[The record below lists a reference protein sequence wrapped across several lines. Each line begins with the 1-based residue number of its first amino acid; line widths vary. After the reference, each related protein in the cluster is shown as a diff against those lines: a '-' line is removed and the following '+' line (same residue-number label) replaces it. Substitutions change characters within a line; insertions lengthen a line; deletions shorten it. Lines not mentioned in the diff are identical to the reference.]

1 MLKALVLATAWFFCV
16 ALVLLRFWAPE
27 RFEQLQQRVV
37 GASSHTPPDSPAP
50 PPAPAETAQGCTARL
65 PAHGQHLIPLNGSLD
80 AGISLA
86 SELSFPVVVVFTDA
100 NGDEAA
106 ALTLYPGK
114 NLHTRMMSGEFTM
127 TLLGGQQWCDLATG
141 FLDGFEKDA
150 PQAITL
156 QPGDMKGVRLSPMSD
171 NPQDILFSF
180 RNGMEGNGR
189 VEGSGSLV
197 LQPVVGGHFGVDGS
211 INQKPIRFML
221 DTGATTV
228 SVNREFAVHAGL
240 DTANCRKQQYETANG
255 IITACNTIARELT
268 LGHFR
273 MTGVEV
279 SIQDN
284 LKTPPLL
291 GMNVI
296 GRFRMEMRNGAMVLS
311 AY

>member
-1 MLKALVLATAWFFCV
+1 MKALVLATAWFFCV

-197 LQPVVGGHFGVDGS
+197 LQPVVGGHFAVEGA
-211 INQKPIRFML
+211 INQKPVTFML
-221 DTGATTV
+221 DTGATVVAV
-228 SVNREFAVHAGL
+228 SKSFAVHAGL
-240 DTANCRKQQYETANG
+240 SQCRPYRTSTANG
-255 IITACNTIARELT
+255 VVNACLATAKEMQI
-268 LGHFR
+268 GQFR
-273 MTGVEV
+273 MSNVEV
-279 SIQDN
+279 VVLDN
-284 LKTPPLL
+284 LPGAPLL